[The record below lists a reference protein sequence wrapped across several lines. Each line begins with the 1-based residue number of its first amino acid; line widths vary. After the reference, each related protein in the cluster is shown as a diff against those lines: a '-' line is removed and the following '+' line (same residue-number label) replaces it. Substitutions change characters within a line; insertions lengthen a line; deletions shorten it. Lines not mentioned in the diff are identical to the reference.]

1 MRSVYCVPGL
11 KNILKGSKMK
21 KMGLL
26 ALLFS
31 AALFMSLGVTSAMA
45 DDSGSSK
52 CSAEKKAMGAS
63 KCSAEKKDMNASKCS
78 AEKKAMK
85 SGKCGGAGK
94 CDK

>member
-1 MRSVYCVPGL
+1 
-11 KNILKGSKMK
+11 MK

-52 CSAEKKAMGAS
+52 CSGEKKAMMGES
-63 KCSAEKKDMNASKCS
+63 KCSGDKKKDMNASKCS
-78 AEKKAMK
+78 AEKKAKK
-85 SGKCGGAGK
+85 SGKCSGEKK